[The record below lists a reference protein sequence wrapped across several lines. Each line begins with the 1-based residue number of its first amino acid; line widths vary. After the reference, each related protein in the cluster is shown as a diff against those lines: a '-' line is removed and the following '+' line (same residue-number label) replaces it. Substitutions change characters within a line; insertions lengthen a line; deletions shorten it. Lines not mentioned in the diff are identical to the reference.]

1 MIFVKILGWI
11 ISIWVR
17 LVRMIGKKGGQR
29 FWKWGPTIK
38 IKYIITILKMD
49 LGGPG
54 RLGLHQGLFL
64 TLVKKKKKKKNLN
77 SHECFLHQ

>member
-1 MIFVKILGWI
+1 
-11 ISIWVR
+11 
-17 LVRMIGKKGGQR
+17 
-29 FWKWGPTIK
+29 
-38 IKYIITILKMD
+38 MD

-64 TLVKKKKKKKNLN
+64 TLVKKKKKKNLN